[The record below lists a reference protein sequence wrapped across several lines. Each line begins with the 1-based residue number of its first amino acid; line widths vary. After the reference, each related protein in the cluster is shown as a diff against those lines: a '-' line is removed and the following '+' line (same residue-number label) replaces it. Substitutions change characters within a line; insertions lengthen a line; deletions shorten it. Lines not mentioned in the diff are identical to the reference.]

1 MKYYIAIVFA
11 LSGAVHAGSQ
21 ASERPSANH
30 DQYLQAS
37 LKRYA
42 QDRETSDAILKA
54 DKLWKTYRD
63 AQCDAV
69 YSSWREGSIRFSA
82 HENCVTS
89 MNKARSK
96 ELWQSFLT
104 YVDSTP
110 PILPEPR

>member
-1 MKYYIAIVFA
+1 MKYYIAIAFA
-11 LSGAVHAGSQ
+11 LSGAVHAGTQ
-21 ASERPSANH
+21 VAERSLANH

-42 QDRETSDAILKA
+42 EDRETSDAILKA
-54 DKLWKTYRD
+54 DKLWKAYRA

-69 YSSWREGSIRFSA
+69 YSSWGDGSIRMDAYES
-82 HENCVTS
+82 CVAS

>member
-11 LSGAVHAGSQ
+11 LSGAVHAGTQ
-21 ASERPSANH
+21 VAERSLANH
-30 DQYLQAS
+30 DKYLQAS

-42 QDRETSDAILKA
+42 YDPETSGAILKA
-54 DKLWKTYRD
+54 DKLWKAYRD
-63 AQCDAV
+63 AQCGAV
-69 YSSWREGSIRFSA
+69 YSSWRDGAIRFSA
-82 HENCVTS
+82 HESCVNS
-89 MNKARSK
+89 MNIARSK